1 MSAQVILVTVPR
13 PVPMPRGARWAAN
26 LVLWLLQRGGVR

>member
-13 PVPMPRGARWAAN
+13 LVAMPRGARWAAN
-26 LVLWLLQRGGVR
+26 LVSWLLQRGGAQ